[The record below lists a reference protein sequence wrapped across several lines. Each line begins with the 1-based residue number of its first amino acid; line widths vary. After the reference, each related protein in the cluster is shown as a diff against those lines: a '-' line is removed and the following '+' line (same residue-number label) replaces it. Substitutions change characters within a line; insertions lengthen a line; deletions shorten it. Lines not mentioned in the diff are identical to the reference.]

1 MTTTTTFGVGIGAAA
16 LAGAASLGLAG
27 LAVAAFHGKR
37 RRGRKGHGYR
47 HGYGHHGG
55 GGGHGYG
62 YHGRKRR
69 RSVEEEEETRERILE
84 LIREEDVLDCGMRLV
99 CELGGNDEDELS
111 MEELAILSLVGPVVQ
126 PGEGILPGRAS
137 AAYRI
142 ARTAGYSQT
151 NCTELY
157 SKCPVDNKN
166 LVEAVMSYIP

>member
-27 LAVAAFHGKR
+27 LAVAAFHGRR
-37 RRGRKGHGYR
+37 RRGRKGHRG
-47 HGYGHHGG
+47 HGYGHH
-55 GGGHGYG
+55 GGHGYG
-62 YHGRKRR
+62 YHGRKR

-84 LIREEDVLDCGMRLV
+84 LIREEDILDCGMRLV
-99 CELGGNDEDELS
+99 CELGGSDEDELS
-111 MEELAILSLVGPVVQ
+111 MEEIAILSLVGPVVR
-126 PGEGILPGRAS
+126 PGEGILPGTAS

-157 SKCPVDNKN
+157 SKCPVDSKN
-166 LVEAVMSYIP
+166 LVEAVMSFIP